1 MSCPIC
7 GYDICSYR
15 DENGHHRCP
24 PTVLER
30 IERENRKATL
40 EPDEDEAD
48 RTELER
54 LEEGYKMLGEMGGEK
69 YE

>member
-1 MSCPIC
+1 MSCAIC
-7 GYDICSYR
+7 GHEDWSYK
-15 DENGHHRCP
+15 DSNGRHRCP
-24 PTVLER
+24 ESVTR
-30 IERENRKATL
+30 RMDRADRKATL
-40 EPDEDEAD
+40 EPDGKEED